1 MMARQRDTA
10 SNNNAPPPAP
20 RADSPVFS
28 PVTGSIRLV
37 WKCIA
42 WLLLSVVIGTLLD
55 WGGMLAGW
63 WGRDHSL
70 TVLSQDIAWLGN
82 NFTTSILGRSPAEVA
97 LDISRVVHDYLSFQV
112 RPSPRDSA
120 FITLAKQAA
129 LAVQPYWQ
137 GVIYSAMNTVVR
149 LFIIM
154 LSAVFFIVVFIVAL
168 IDGLVERELRKEGG
182 GIEHA
187 AVFHHA
193 KIWVSRPLA
202 WSPIV
207 YLSLPVSINPAWVVL
222 PSALVFGTATYIAFF
237 TFRKYV

>member
-1 MMARQRDTA
+1 MARQRDNATDNHAPSTA
-10 SNNNAPPPAP
+10 PQ
-20 RADSPVFS
+20 ADSPVFS
-28 PVTGSIRLV
+28 PISGSIRLV
-37 WKCIA
+37 WRCLT
-42 WLLLSVVIGTLLD
+42 WLLLSIFLGTVFD
-55 WGGMLAGW
+55 WLGMLAGW
-63 WGRDHSL
+63 WGAEHSL
-70 TVLSQDIAWLGN
+70 TVLSQDIAWLGE

-97 LDISRVVHDYLSFQV
+97 LAISRTVHDHLSFQV
-112 RPSPRDSA
+112 HPSPRDNA
-120 FITLAKQAA
+120 FFAFAKQMV

-137 GVIYSAMNTVVR
+137 GVIYSAMSTAVR
-149 LFIIM
+149 LFIIA
-154 LSAVFFIVVFIVAL
+154 LSAVFFVVVFVVTM

-193 KIWVSRPLA
+193 KTWVSRPLA

>member
-1 MMARQRDTA
+1 M
-10 SNNNAPPPAP
+10 
-20 RADSPVFS
+20 
-28 PVTGSIRLV
+28 
-37 WKCIA
+37 
-42 WLLLSVVIGTLLD
+42 
-55 WGGMLAGW
+55 
-63 WGRDHSL
+63 
-70 TVLSQDIAWLGN
+70 
-82 NFTTSILGRSPAEVA
+82 
-97 LDISRVVHDYLSFQV
+97 
-112 RPSPRDSA
+112 RPSPRDNA
-120 FITLAKQAA
+120 FFAFAKQVA

-149 LFIIM
+149 LFIIA
-154 LSAVFFIVVFIVAL
+154 LSAVFFIVVFVVTM

-222 PSALVFGTATYIAFF
+222 PSALVFGMATYIAFF

>member
-1 MMARQRDTA
+1 MARQRDPAANST
-10 SNNNAPPPAP
+10 PPAAP
-20 RADSPVFS
+20 QADSPVFS
-28 PVTGSIRLV
+28 PISGSIRLV
-37 WKCIA
+37 WKCLT
-42 WLLLSVVIGTLLD
+42 WLLLSIFLGTVFD

-63 WGRDHSL
+63 WGKDHSL
-70 TVLSQDIAWLGN
+70 TVLSQDIAWLGE

-97 LDISRVVHDYLSFQV
+97 LAISRTVHDHLSFQV
-112 RPSPRDSA
+112 RPSPRDNA
-120 FITLAKQAA
+120 FFAFAKQMV

-137 GVIYSAMNTVVR
+137 GVIYSAMSTAVR
-149 LFIIM
+149 LFIIA
-154 LSAVFFIVVFIVAL
+154 LSAVFFVVVFVVTM